1 MEPPQYY
8 SPSTHTPQ
16 TSPVHCTSDNTTS
29 NNDRFGSIGIAQ
41 FQAASPVYVESDDS
55 SDEGSRSMS
64 HPNKYPVQI
73 ENHGSKQCGYRRQPT
88 R

>member
-1 MEPPQYY
+1 MNYNATQQ
-8 SPSTHTPQ
+8 SPA
-16 TSPVHCTSDNTTS
+16 TSPVDL
-29 NNDRFGSIGIAQ
+29 D
-41 FQAASPVYVESDDS
+41 SDDS
-55 SDEGSRSMS
+55 SDEGVQGAS